1 MPKSQNINSVILLM
15 ITAGKKLHYIA
26 VNKLSAL
33 LREVT
38 SKRVKQFNC
47 INCFH
52 TYSTKKLKKVL

>member
-1 MPKSQNINSVILLM
+1 MPTSQNINSVILLM

-47 INCFH
+47 INCFSH
-52 TYSTKKLKKVL
+52 TFG